1 MTACVNKK
9 SKRVAAVVTASLAG
23 ALSIGA
29 PAVALAANV
38 NLLAEGAVEAFN
50 QGKVVLKE
58 TSGTANDSVL
68 EYTGKKAEITAE
80 SVTPV
85 SATQAIKLDGNDDY
99 RVYFVKADDKGNPTA
114 TRTDAVEPGSYFVC
128 VEAKGGDYKGGKA
141 YAGFTV
147 TGKSLSS
154 ATLKENKVSYDGEG
168 VDLTF
173 MLGAKKL
180 KAGEDFTVTYGAK
193 NSAATSETAPT
204 NAGSYYAKLSGKGV
218 YAGSSVNLDFT
229 IAKVDVTSL
238 KADDFFTATVF
249 AGENLPAGPTTVK
262 GSEGMAKDFV
272 FWYGSPDSDT
282 RKFEPNVCLTDA
294 AKKSGNY
301 SNVDGLKTQVSS
313 GDWKTDVIAVVYRAA
328 NKATINYNGAALPE
342 EMAFDSSKNEAYLEK
357 NFLAFYSVNG
367 EKVKCTSDFKFTYED
382 EDGNVTTSAPTAPG
396 TYKVTVSIVD
406 TAQDEPCNYG
416 ATATFT
422 LKLTDGSL
430 QGYKLYVTYDNKV
443 VTEVSKT
450 WDGKQLAEPSVV
462 VKDAYGFKVDDGD
475 VSKVFTDAEGNKVDA
490 SDIVAA
496 GDYTMTV
503 KVNGQDFDG
512 NTVPVKVAKLNVS
525 GFRIVKE
532 GDKYLKKDASELTE
546 VAKGTAGALAGING
560 QYSLKY
566 NDGKAIDPIYVY
578 SDGTRDDE
586 GDLVWKQFAGS
597 IAEDY
602 LNQTLTREGDE
613 VASVKK
619 RGSYTMTL
627 ALSEAVNAK
636 NMELTA
642 PAYTFKVDQ
651 KETFSDVKEGA
662 WYYEVVNKAADN
674 GYINGYAGTT
684 LFGPEAQ
691 IKRGDVAC
699 VLFNMAGAP
708 DIDNDNFV
716 DEDGNFLTGFSD
728 VNGHAYYAQAIAW
741 AKQAGVVNG
750 YGDGTF
756 KPESM
761 VTREEFACMLA
772 NYAKLTGNYEAADS
786 KVLDGFADK
795 GSVSDW
801 AVDSVAWAVEG
812 EIMGNGGSLDGTG
825 VITRAQVAAMA
836 VNYQPAKLEKPT
848 K

>member
-1 MTACVNKK
+1 M
-9 SKRVAAVVTASLAG
+9 
-23 ALSIGA
+23 
-29 PAVALAANV
+29 
-38 NLLAEGAVEAFN
+38 
-50 QGKVVLKE
+50 
-58 TSGTANDSVL
+58 L

-342 EMAFDSSKNEAYLEK
+342 EMTFDSSKNEAYLEK

-786 KVLDGFADK
+786 KVLDSFADK

>member
-9 SKRVAAVVTASLAG
+9 SKRVAAVVTASLVG

-29 PAVALAANV
+29 PAVAFAANV

-50 QGKVVLKE
+50 QGKVVLSDPDA
-58 TSGTANDSVL
+58 TL
-68 EYTGKKAEITAE
+68 EYTGKKAEITAD

-85 SATQAIKLDGNDDY
+85 SAKAIKLAGNDDY
-99 RVYFVKADDKGNPTA
+99 RVYFVKADEKGNPTA

-154 ATLKENKVSYDGEG
+154 ATLKEDSVSYDGEG

-173 MLGAKKL
+173 MLDAKKL

-204 NAGSYYAKLSGKGV
+204 NAGSYYAKISGKGV
-218 YAGSSVNLDFT
+218 YAGSTKNLDFT
-229 IAKVDVTSL
+229 ITPVNVKSL
-238 KADDFFTATVF
+238 KADDFFTAIVF

-262 GSEGMAKDFV
+262 GSEGMAKDFT
-272 FWYGSPDSDT
+272 FFYGDPSADCRT
-282 RKFEPNVCLTDA
+282 FKPNACLTDA

-301 SNVDGLKTQVSS
+301 TNVTNDVNDKTPS
-313 GDWKTDVIAVVYRAA
+313 GDWKLATVAKVYRAV

-342 EMAFDSSKNEAYLEK
+342 EMTFDSSKNESYLEK
-357 NFLAFYSVNG
+357 NFFAFYTDKG
-367 EKVKCTSDFKFTYED
+367 EKKPCNGADFEFTYVN
-382 EDGNVTTSAPTAPG
+382 EDGNVTTSVPTAPG

-406 TAQDEPCNYG
+406 TAQDKPCNYG

-462 VKDAYGFKVDDGD
+462 VKDAYGFKVDDSD
-475 VSKVFTDAEGNKVDA
+475 VTMVFTDAEGNKVELG
-490 SDIVAA
+490 DIVAA

-503 KVNGQDFDG
+503 KVKGQDFDG

-532 GDKYLKKDASELTE
+532 GDKYLEKDASELTE
-546 VAKGTAGALAGING
+546 VANGTAGALSGING
-560 QYSLKY
+560 HYSLKY
-566 NDGKAIDPIYVY
+566 NNGKAIDPIYVY

-586 GDLVWKQFAGS
+586 GDLVWKQFKDS

-602 LNQTLTREGDE
+602 LNQSLALNGEE
-613 VASVKK
+613 VSSVKK

-627 ALSEAVNAK
+627 ALSEAVDAK

-642 PAYTFKVDQ
+642 PAYSFDVD
-651 KETFSDVKEGA
+651 KAGKFSDVKEGA

-699 VLFNMAGAP
+699 VLFNMAGAS

-772 NYAKLTGNYEAADS
+772 NYAKLTGNYEAADP
-786 KVLDGFADK
+786 KVLDSFADK

>member
-9 SKRVAAVVTASLAG
+9 SKRVAAVVTASLVG

-50 QGKVVLKE
+50 EGKVVLKE
-58 TSGTANDSVL
+58 SDGTANDSVL
-68 EYTGKKAEITAE
+68 KWTGKKAEITAE

-85 SATQAIKLDGNDDY
+85 SAGKIMLAGNDDY
-99 RVYFVKADDKGNPTA
+99 RVYFVKADSEGNPTT

-147 TGKSLSS
+147 TGESLST
-154 ATLKENKVSYDGEG
+154 ATLKESSVSYDGEAA
-168 VDLTF
+168 DLTF
-173 MLGAKKL
+173 MLGTKKL
-180 KAGEDFTVTYGAK
+180 KAGEDFTVTYGAA

-204 NAGSYYAKLSGKGV
+204 NAGSYYAKVSGKGI
-218 YAGSSVNLDFT
+218 YTGSSVNLPFT
-229 IAKVDVTSL
+229 ITKVDASSL
-238 KADDFFTATVF
+238 VSGDFFTATVF
-249 AGENLPAGPTTVK
+249 AGENLPAGPTAVK

-301 SNVDGLKTQVSS
+301 TYLDNSLTQVDS
-313 GDWKTDVIAVVYRAA
+313 GDWKTNVTAVVYRAA

-342 EMAFDSSKNEAYLEK
+342 EMTFDSSKNEAYLEK
-357 NFLAFYSVNG
+357 NFFAFYSVNG
-367 EKVKCTSDFKFTYED
+367 EKVKCTSKFKFTYVD

-396 TYKVTVSIVD
+396 TYKVTVSVVD
-406 TAQDEPCNYG
+406 TAQVEPCNYG

-422 LKLTDGSL
+422 LKLTNGSL

-450 WDGKQLAEPSVV
+450 WDGKQLATPSVV

-475 VSKVFTDAEGNKVDA
+475 VTTVFTDAEGNEVELG
-490 SDIVAA
+490 DIVAA
-496 GDYTMTV
+496 GDYAMTV
-503 KVNGQDFDG
+503 KVEGQDFDG

-532 GDKYLKKDASELTE
+532 GDKYLKKDASELTT
-546 VAKGTAGALAGING
+546 VAEGTSGVLTGING

-586 GDLVWKQFAGS
+586 GDLVWKQFADS

-602 LNQTLTREGDE
+602 LNQSLTRDGDE

-619 RGSYTMTL
+619 RGSYTMAL
-627 ALSEAVNAK
+627 ALSEAVDAK

-642 PAYTFKVDQ
+642 PAYSFKVDQ
-651 KETFSDVKEGA
+651 KEAFSDVKEGA
-662 WYYEVVNKAADN
+662 WYYEVVKKAADN
-674 GYINGYAGTT
+674 KYINGYAGTT

-708 DIDNDNFV
+708 DFDNDNFV
-716 DEDGNFLTGFSD
+716 DEDGSFLTGFSD
-728 VNGHAYYAQAIAW
+728 VDGHAYYAQAIAW
-741 AKQAGVVNG
+741 AKQSGVVNG

-756 KPESM
+756 KPEAL

-795 GSVSDW
+795 GTVSDW
-801 AVDSVAWAVEG
+801 AIDSVAWAVEG
-812 EIMGNGGSLDGTG
+812 EIMGNGGSLNGTAA
-825 VITRAQVAAMA
+825 ITRAQVAAMA
-836 VNYQPAKLEKPT
+836 VNYQPAALKDPT
-848 K
+848 A

>member
-9 SKRVAAVVTASLAG
+9 SKRVAAVVTASLVG

-50 QGKVVLKE
+50 QGKVVL
-58 TSGTANDSVL
+58 NDTDATL
-68 EYTGKKAEITAE
+68 EYTGKKAEITAT

-85 SATQAIKLDGNDDY
+85 SAGEIKLAGNDDY
-99 RVYFVKADDKGNPTA
+99 RVYFVKADEKGNPTT

-154 ATLKENKVSYDGEG
+154 ATLKEDSVSYDGEG

-204 NAGSYYAKLSGKGV
+204 NAGSYYAKISGKGV
-218 YAGSSVNLDFT
+218 YAGSTKNLEFT
-229 IAKVDVTSL
+229 IEKVDVNSL

-342 EMAFDSSKNEAYLEK
+342 EMTFDSSKNEAYSED
-357 NFLAFYSVNG
+357 NFFAFYTDKG
-367 EKVKCTSDFKFTYED
+367 EKKPCTGADFEFTYVN
-382 EDGNVTTSAPTAPG
+382 EDGEVVSTPTMKNPG
-396 TYKVTVSIVD
+396 VYTVTVSIVD
-406 TAQDEPCNYG
+406 KANAKSCAFG
-416 ATATFT
+416 ATQTFT
-422 LKLTDGSL
+422 LKITNGSL

-450 WDGKQLAEPSVV
+450 WDGKQLADPSVV

-475 VSKVFTDAEGNKVDA
+475 VSKVFTDAEGNEVELG
-490 SDIVAA
+490 DIVAA

-503 KVNGQDFDG
+503 KVKGQDFDG

-525 GFRIVKE
+525 GFRIAKI
-532 GDKYLKKDASELTE
+532 GDSILKDGATME
-546 VAKGTAGALAGING
+546 VPSSWKNSLKGING
-560 QYSLKY
+560 HYSLAYTGNTIKP
-566 NDGKAIDPIYVY
+566 DFVY
-578 SDGTRDDE
+578 SDGTRDDN
-586 GDLVWKQFAGS
+586 GDLVWKWFAGS

-613 VASVKK
+613 VSSVKK

-627 ALSEAVNAK
+627 ALSEAVDAK

-642 PAYTFKVDQ
+642 PAYSFDVDKV
-651 KETFSDVKEGA
+651 ERFSDVKEGS

-691 IKRGDVAC
+691 IKRGDVTC

-708 DIDNDNFV
+708 DIDNDNLV
-716 DEDGNFLTGFSD
+716 DEDGSFLTGFSD

-741 AKQAGVVNG
+741 AKQSGVVNG

-756 KPESM
+756 KPEAM

>member
-9 SKRVAAVVTASLAG
+9 SKRVAAVVTASLVG

-50 QGKVVLKE
+50 QGKVVLSDADA
-58 TSGTANDSVL
+58 TL
-68 EYTGKKAEITAE
+68 EYTGKKAEITAN

-85 SATQAIKLDGNDDY
+85 SATEAITLAGNDDY

-154 ATLKENKVSYDGEG
+154 ATLKEDNVSYDGEG

-173 MLGAKKL
+173 MLGTKKL

-204 NAGSYYAKLSGKGV
+204 NAGSYYAKISGKGV
-218 YAGSSVNLDFT
+218 YAGSTKNLEFT
-229 IAKVDVTSL
+229 IASVDVTSL

-282 RKFEPNVCLTDA
+282 RKFGPNVCLTDA

-301 SNVDGLKTQVSS
+301 SNVDGLTTQVSS
-313 GDWKTDVIAVVYRAA
+313 GDWKTDVMAVVYRAA

-342 EMAFDSSKNEAYLEK
+342 EMTFDSSKNEAYLEK
-357 NFLAFYSVNG
+357 NFFAFYSVNG
-367 EKVKCTSDFKFTYED
+367 EKVKCTSDFKFTYVD

-406 TAQDEPCNYG
+406 TAQDNPCNYG

-450 WDGKQLAEPSVV
+450 WDGKQLADPSVV

-475 VSKVFTDAEGNKVDA
+475 VSKVFTDAEGNKVELG
-490 SDIVAA
+490 DIVAA

-503 KVNGQDFDG
+503 KVKGQDFDG
-512 NTVPVKVAKLNVS
+512 NTVPVKVARLNVS

-560 QYSLKY
+560 HYSLKY

-578 SDGTRDDE
+578 SDGSRDDE
-586 GDLVWKQFAGS
+586 GDLVWKEFKGS

-602 LNQTLTREGDE
+602 LNQSLALNGEE
-613 VASVKK
+613 VSSVKK

-627 ALSEAVNAK
+627 ALSEAVDAK

-642 PAYTFKVDQ
+642 PAYSFDVD
-651 KETFSDVKEGA
+651 KAENFSDVKEGA

-708 DIDNDNFV
+708 DIDNDNLV
-716 DEDGNFLTGFSD
+716 DEDGNYLTGFSD

-756 KPESM
+756 KPEAM

-786 KVLDGFADK
+786 KVLDAFADK

-812 EIMGNGGSLDGTG
+812 EIMGNGGTLNGTG

>member
-9 SKRVAAVVTASLAG
+9 SKRVAAVVTASLVG

-50 QGKVVLKE
+50 QGKVVLSE
-58 TSGTANDSVL
+58 TDATL
-68 EYTGKKAEITAE
+68 EYTGKKAEITAT

-85 SATQAIKLDGNDDY
+85 SAGEIKLDGNDDY
-99 RVYFVKADDKGNPTA
+99 RVYFVKADEKGNPTT

-154 ATLKENKVSYDGEG
+154 ATLKESNVSYDGEG

-173 MLGAKKL
+173 MLGTKKL

-301 SNVDGLKTQVSS
+301 TYLDDSLTKVDS
-313 GDWKTDVIAVVYRAA
+313 GDWKTDVMAVVYRAA

-342 EMAFDSSKNEAYLEK
+342 EMTFDSSKNEAYLEK

-367 EKVKCTSDFKFTYED
+367 EKVKCTSGFKFTYED

-450 WDGKQLAEPSVV
+450 WDGKQLATPSVV
-462 VKDAYGFKVDDGD
+462 VKDAYGFKVDDGN
-475 VSKVFTDAEGNKVDA
+475 VTTVFTDAEGNEVELG
-490 SDIVAA
+490 DIVAA

-532 GDKYLKKDASELTE
+532 GDKYLVKDASELTE
-546 VAKGTAGALAGING
+546 VAKGTAGALSGING
-560 QYSLKY
+560 HYSLKY
-566 NDGKAIDPIYVY
+566 DNGKAIDPIYVY

-586 GDLVWKQFAGS
+586 GDLVWKQFKDS

-602 LNQTLTREGDE
+602 LNQSLALNGEE
-613 VASVKK
+613 VSSVKK
-619 RGSYTMTL
+619 RGSYTMAL
-627 ALSEAVNAK
+627 ALSEAVDAK

-642 PAYTFKVDQ
+642 PAYSFDVD
-651 KETFSDVKEGA
+651 KAEKFSDVKEGA

-708 DIDNDNFV
+708 DSDNDNFV

-786 KVLDGFADK
+786 KVLDSFADK

>member
-9 SKRVAAVVTASLAG
+9 SKRVAAVVTASLVG

-50 QGKVVLKE
+50 QGKVVL
-58 TSGTANDSVL
+58 NDTDATL
-68 EYTGKKAEITAE
+68 EYTGKKAEITAT

-85 SATQAIKLDGNDDY
+85 SAGEIKLAGNDDY
-99 RVYFVKADDKGNPTA
+99 RVYFVKADEKGNPTT

-147 TGKSLSS
+147 TGKSLST
-154 ATLKENKVSYDGEG
+154 ATLKDKSVSYDGEAA
-168 VDLTF
+168 DLTF
-173 MLGAKKL
+173 QITENGKTKKL
-180 KAGEDFTVTYGAK
+180 KAGEDFTVTYGAA

-229 IAKVDVTSL
+229 IDQVDVTSL

-294 AKKSGNY
+294 AKESGNY

-342 EMAFDSSKNEAYLEK
+342 EMTFDSSKNEAYLEK

-367 EKVKCTSDFKFTYED
+367 EKVKCTSGFKFTYED

-450 WDGKQLAEPSVV
+450 WDGKQLAKPSVV

-475 VSKVFTDAEGNKVDA
+475 VTMVFTDAEGNKVELG
-490 SDIVAA
+490 DIVAA

-532 GDKYLKKDASELTE
+532 GDKYLEKDASELTE
-546 VAKGTAGALAGING
+546 VAKGTAGALSGING
-560 QYSLKY
+560 HYSLKY
-566 NDGKAIDPIYVY
+566 DNGKAIDPIYVY

-586 GDLVWKQFAGS
+586 GDLVWKQFKDS

-602 LNQTLTREGDE
+602 LNQSLALNGEE
-613 VASVKK
+613 VSSVKK

-627 ALSEAVNAK
+627 ALSEAVDAK

-642 PAYTFKVDQ
+642 PAYSFDVD
-651 KETFSDVKEGA
+651 KAEKFSDVKEGA

-786 KVLDGFADK
+786 KVLDSFADK

>member
-9 SKRVAAVVTASLAG
+9 SKRVAAVVTASLVG

-50 QGKVVLKE
+50 QGKVVLSE
-58 TSGTANDSVL
+58 TDATL
-68 EYTGKKAEITAE
+68 EYTGKKAEITAT
-80 SVTPV
+80 SVAPV
-85 SATQAIKLDGNDDY
+85 SAGEIKLDGNDDY
-99 RVYFVKADDKGNPTA
+99 RVYFVKADEKGNPTT

-154 ATLKENKVSYDGEG
+154 ATLKESNVSYDGEG

-173 MLGAKKL
+173 MLGTKKL

-272 FWYGSPDSDT
+272 FWYGNPDSDT

-301 SNVDGLKTQVSS
+301 TYLDDSLTKVDS
-313 GDWKTDVIAVVYRAA
+313 GDWKTDVMAVVYRAA

-342 EMAFDSSKNEAYLEK
+342 EMTFDSSKNEAYLEK

-367 EKVKCTSDFKFTYED
+367 EKVKCTSGFKFTYED

-450 WDGKQLAEPSVV
+450 WDGKQLATPSVV

-475 VSKVFTDAEGNKVDA
+475 VTTVFTDAEGNEVELG
-490 SDIVAA
+490 DIVAA

-532 GDKYLKKDASELTE
+532 GDKYLVKDASELTE
-546 VAKGTAGALAGING
+546 VAKGTAGALSGING
-560 QYSLKY
+560 HYSLKY
-566 NDGKAIDPIYVY
+566 DNGKAIDPIYVY

-586 GDLVWKQFAGS
+586 GDLVWKQFKDS

-602 LNQTLTREGDE
+602 LNQSLALNGEE
-613 VASVKK
+613 VSSVKK

-627 ALSEAVNAK
+627 ALSEAVDAK

-642 PAYTFKVDQ
+642 PAYSFDVD
-651 KETFSDVKEGA
+651 KAEKFSDVKEGA

-786 KVLDGFADK
+786 KVLDSFADK

>member
-9 SKRVAAVVTASLAG
+9 SKRVAAVVTASLVG

-50 QGKVVLKE
+50 QGKVVLSD
-58 TSGTANDSVL
+58 TDATL
-68 EYTGKKAEITAE
+68 EYTGKKAEITANT
-80 SVTPV
+80 VTPV
-85 SATQAIKLDGNDDY
+85 SATKAITLAGNDDY
-99 RVYFVKADDKGNPTA
+99 RVYFVKADSEGNPTT

-154 ATLKENKVSYDGEG
+154 ATLKVDNVSYDGEG

-173 MLGAKKL
+173 MLGTKKL

-204 NAGSYYAKLSGKGV
+204 NAGSYYAKISGKGV
-218 YAGSSVNLDFT
+218 YAGSTKNLDFT
-229 IAKVDVTSL
+229 ITPVDVTSL
-238 KADDFFTATVF
+238 KSADFFTATIF
-249 AGENLPAGPTTVK
+249 AGENLPAGPTAVK
-262 GSEGMAKDFV
+262 GSKGMAKDFT
-272 FWYGSPDSDT
+272 FFYGNPTADCKT
-282 RKFEPNVCLTDA
+282 FTPTACLTDS

-301 SNVDGLKTQVSS
+301 TNVTNNDSDKTPS
-313 GDWKTDVIAVVYRAA
+313 GDWKVVTGAKVYRAA

-342 EMAFDSSKNEAYLEK
+342 EMTFDSSKNEAYSEA
-357 NFLAFYSVNG
+357 NFFAFYTDKG
-367 EKVKCTSDFKFTYED
+367 EKKPCTSADFEFTYVN
-382 EDGNVTTSAPTAPG
+382 EDGEVVSTPTMKDPG
-396 TYKVTVSIVD
+396 VYTVTVSIVD
-406 TAQDEPCNYG
+406 KASAASCAFG
-416 ATATFT
+416 ATQTFT
-422 LKLTDGSL
+422 LKITNGSL

-450 WDGKQLAEPSVV
+450 WDGKQLTEPSVV

-475 VSKVFTDAEGNKVDA
+475 VTKVFTDTEGNEVELG
-490 SDIVAA
+490 DIVVA

-503 KVNGQDFDG
+503 KVKGQDFDG

-532 GDKYLKKDASELTE
+532 GDKYLGDEAPKLTT
-546 VAKGTAGALAGING
+546 VAEGTPGALAGING

-566 NDGKAIDPIYVY
+566 NEDGSEIKPVYVY

-586 GDLVWKQFAGS
+586 GDLVWKKFAGS

-602 LNQTLTREGDE
+602 LNQTLTRDGDE

-627 ALSEAVNAK
+627 ALSEAVDAK

-642 PAYTFKVDQ
+642 PAYSFKVDQ

-662 WYYEVVNKAADN
+662 WYYEVVKKATEND
-674 GYINGYAGTT
+674 YINGYANTT

-699 VLFNMAGAP
+699 VLFNMAGNKYGDAS
-708 DIDNDNFV
+708 DNWV
-716 DEDGNFLTGFSD
+716 SEDTGYLTGFSD
-728 VNGHAYYAQAIAW
+728 VNGKAYYAQAIAW
-741 AKQAGVVNG
+741 AKQSGVVNG

-756 KPESM
+756 KPDAL

-786 KVLDGFADK
+786 KVLDEFADK
-795 GSVSDW
+795 GTVSDW
-801 AVDSVAWAVEG
+801 AVDAVAWAVEG
-812 EIMGNGGSLDGTG
+812 EIMGNGGTLNGNAA
-825 VITRAQVAAMA
+825 ITRAQVAAMA
-836 VNYQPAKLEKPT
+836 VNYQPAKLQ
-848 K
+848 

>member
-9 SKRVAAVVTASLAG
+9 SKRVAAVVTASLVG

-50 QGKVVLKE
+50 QGKVVL
-58 TSGTANDSVL
+58 NDTDATL
-68 EYTGKKAEITAE
+68 EYTGKKAEITAT

-85 SATQAIKLDGNDDY
+85 SAGEIKLDGNDDY
-99 RVYFVKADDKGNPTA
+99 RVYFVKADEKGNPTT

-154 ATLKENKVSYDGEG
+154 ATLKESNVSYDGEG

-173 MLGAKKL
+173 MLGTKKL

-193 NSAATSETAPT
+193 NSAATSETAPS
-204 NAGSYYAKLSGKGV
+204 NAGSYYAKISGKGV
-218 YAGSSVNLDFT
+218 YAGSTKNLEFT
-229 IAKVDVTSL
+229 IAPVDVASL

-262 GSEGMAKDFV
+262 GSEGMAKDFT
-272 FWYGSPDSDT
+272 FFYGDPTADCRT
-282 RKFEPNVCLTDA
+282 FTPTACLTDA

-301 SNVDGLKTQVSS
+301 TILNLDENDKTPS
-313 GDWKTDVIAVVYRAA
+313 GDWKVVTGAKVYRAA

-342 EMAFDSSKNEAYLEK
+342 EMTFDSSKNEHYLEK
-357 NFLAFYSVNG
+357 NFFAFYSVNG
-367 EKVKCTSDFKFTYED
+367 EKVKCTSGFKFTYVD

-450 WDGKQLAEPSVV
+450 LDGKQLAKPSVV

-475 VSKVFTDAEGNKVDA
+475 VTMVFTDAEGNKVELA
-490 SDIVAA
+490 DIVAA

-532 GDKYLKKDASELTE
+532 GDKYLEKDASELTE
-546 VAKGTAGALAGING
+546 VVKGTAGALSGING
-560 QYSLKY
+560 HYSLKY
-566 NDGKAIDPIYVY
+566 DNGKAIDPIYVY

-586 GDLVWKQFAGS
+586 GDLVWKQFKDS

-602 LNQTLTREGDE
+602 LNQSLALNGEE
-613 VASVKK
+613 VSSVKK

-627 ALSEAVNAK
+627 ALSEAVDAK

-642 PAYTFKVDQ
+642 PAYSFDVD
-651 KETFSDVKEGA
+651 KAEKFSDVKEGA

>member
-9 SKRVAAVVTASLAG
+9 SKRVAAVVTASLVG

-50 QGKVVLKE
+50 QGKVVL
-58 TSGTANDSVL
+58 NDTDATL
-68 EYTGKKAEITAE
+68 EYTGKKAEITAT

-85 SATQAIKLDGNDDY
+85 SAGEIKLDGNDDY
-99 RVYFVKADDKGNPTA
+99 RVYFVKADEKGNPTT

-154 ATLKENKVSYDGEG
+154 ATLKESNVSYDGEG

-173 MLGAKKL
+173 MLGTKKL

-294 AKKSGNY
+294 AKESGNY

-342 EMAFDSSKNEAYLEK
+342 EMTFDSSKNEAYLEK

-367 EKVKCTSDFKFTYED
+367 EKVKCTSGFKFTYED

-450 WDGKQLAEPSVV
+450 WDGKQLAKPSVV

-475 VSKVFTDAEGNKVDA
+475 VTMVFTDAEGNKVELG
-490 SDIVAA
+490 DIVAA

-532 GDKYLKKDASELTE
+532 GDKYLEKDASELTE
-546 VAKGTAGALAGING
+546 VDKGTAGALSGING
-560 QYSLKY
+560 HYSLKY
-566 NDGKAIDPIYVY
+566 DNGKAIDPIYVY

-586 GDLVWKQFAGS
+586 GDLVWKQFKDS

-602 LNQTLTREGDE
+602 LNQSLALNGEE
-613 VASVKK
+613 VSSVKK

-627 ALSEAVNAK
+627 ALSEAVDAK

-642 PAYTFKVDQ
+642 PAYSFDVD
-651 KETFSDVKEGA
+651 KAEKFSDVKEGA

-786 KVLDGFADK
+786 KVLDSFADK